1 MGRPAQREAVL
12 QWYAKTAVEPEI
24 KGAAALA
31 ATLLRTSFEQ
41 RRAQL
46 VHEQGFLF
54 DNLEEVA

>member
-1 MGRPAQREAVL
+1 ML